1 MSREPYAIVA
11 VIQQEVWKRLEGFVA
26 AQAAN
31 PGHLAGDAPQNLL
44 EQLRGGG
51 VVPKGVD
58 LGFLQDVGAFVL
70 PQLLQGRD
78 PLDVIRNLFAGPRQA
93 IVNLVNADT
102 PEEALAA
109 GKSLFVQPLE
119 DLWKTMGPLLAS
131 QLSILVSFAT
141 TAATLPSKAGPAIE
155 DALLRYFFVPE
166 GYETVEGTRIVAPIH
181 LADVDLQQVGQLKAL
196 FSERNAER
204 YVRDLVRLM
213 VEASSDARYWDLK
226 RRYAAVLE
234 LLDNDD
240 QRTKCANWFKGF
252 SSMAEAVVTA
262 SVEEA
267 CLGVSSFQTNALIA
281 ASAGTFAG
289 TAARKA
295 TQHVFLSELEH
306 LRQQQP

>member
-11 VIQQEVWKRLEGFVA
+11 VIQQEVAQRLADFVA
-26 AQAAN
+26 RQARS
-31 PGHLAGDAPQNLL
+31 AGQLTGGASQNLL
-44 EQLRGGG
+44 EQLRGSDAL
-51 VVPKGVD
+51 PKGVD
-58 LGFLQDVGAFVL
+58 LGFLQDVGSMVL
-70 PQLLQGRD
+70 PKLLQGRK
-78 PLDVIRNLFAGPRQA
+78 PLDVVRDLFAGQQRA
-93 IVNLVNADT
+93 IAELITADS
-102 PEEALAA
+102 PQDALRA

-119 DLWKTMGPLLAS
+119 GVWKTMGPLLTS

-141 TAATLPSKAGPAIE
+141 TAATLPTKAGPAIE
-155 DALLRYFFVPE
+155 DALLRYFFTPD
-166 GYETVEGTRIVAPIH
+166 GYETVDGTRIVAPIH
-181 LADVDLQQVGQLKAL
+181 LADVDLERMGQLKAV

-213 VEASSDARYWDLK
+213 VEAADDARYLDMK
-226 RRYAAVLE
+226 SRYAATLT
-234 LLDNDD
+234 LLDDD
-240 QRTKCANWFKGF
+240 AQRTKCTSWFKGF
-252 SSMAEAVVTA
+252 ASMAEAAVTS

-306 LRQQQP
+306 LRQQH